1 MPVPVHESGL
11 ISNIAQVLAIHVFPN
26 QVSTMIYMFQFLFI
40 KGYLFVDSREQ
51 DFVLNYLDEMQ
62 DNGIKC
68 KLSSLARC

>member
-1 MPVPVHESGL
+1 MPIPVHENGL
-11 ISNIAQVLAIHVFPN
+11 ISDIAQVLAIQIFSN

-68 KLSSLARC
+68 KLSSLAWC